1 MIKRRLFFFAL
12 LMFSILTPTTSDAS
26 EPIDIGSRRELFV
39 DHYLIDQLNGVALK
53 LHSPQSKGPAIRFD
67 KPWEGKY
74 SAIFSMFQDGDIYRM
89 YYRANSDVG
98 LEHWCYAE
106 SKDGVEW
113 TRPNLGLHE
122 FNGSLGNNILFSSNG
137 DGHISPFLDTRPGVP
152 ADQRYKALTLPNLF
166 ELKILVSADGI
177 HWRDFHP
184 DSVIKYPRQGIHV
197 FDTVSVC
204 FWSETENC
212 YVLYT
217 RWWDENPDKVQGH
230 DVAPRTRQIRRH
242 ASDDLIHWS
251 PPQYMTYGDTT
262 MEELY
267 TNATKPYF
275 RAPHIYLS
283 FPKRYFPG
291 RNSRSDA
298 DFKAAG
304 LPTWNKGVSD
314 AVFMST
320 RGGTKYDR
328 TFMEAFIRPGP
339 DKNNWFGRTQSIAPV
354 VIPTGPNEISLYC
367 SRHYSLPTVYIERM
381 TLRTDGFVSVNAPY
395 KGGSLLT
402 KPLIFQGDKLELNY
416 STSAAGSMQVEILAA
431 DGADDQKALAK
442 SKPLIC
448 DEIDGP
454 VSWQDDANL
463 AALAR
468 KAVRLRFVMKDADLY
483 SFCFLG
489 GLRRSDSGDNNNGS
503 ESSQA
508 LLHP

>member
-1 MIKRRLFFFAL
+1 MIMKHTLLFLLTTATLLATAWPFAARADDPL
-12 LMFSILTPTTSDAS
+12 N
-26 EPIDIGSRRELFV
+26 IGSRRELFV
-39 DHYLIDQLNGVALK
+39 DQFLVDQLDGVTLK
-53 LHSPQSKGPAIRFD
+53 LHSPCAAGPAFKFD

-74 SAIFSMFQDGDIYRM
+74 SAVFSMFQDGSIYRM
-89 YYRANSDVG
+89 YYRAMSN
-98 LEHWCYAE
+98 EKEARWCLAL

-113 TRPNLGLHE
+113 TRPKLGLHE
-122 FNGSLGNNILFSSNG
+122 FNGSRDNNILFAGGGNG
-137 DGHISPFLDTRPGVP
+137 HFSPFLDTRPGVP
-152 ADQRYKALTLPNLF
+152 TNERYKALTLPNLF

-184 DSVIKYPRQGIHV
+184 ESVIKYPRQGIHV

-204 FWSETENC
+204 FWSETEDC

-217 RWWDENPDKVQGH
+217 RWWADNPNKVQGH

-242 ASDDLIHWS
+242 TSKDLIHWS
-251 PPQYMTYGDTT
+251 KPQYMTYGDTP

-283 FPKRYFPG
+283 FPMRYFPG

-328 TFMEAFIRPGP
+328 TFMEGFVRPGP
-339 DKNNWFGRTQSIAPV
+339 DKNNWFGRTQTIAPL
-354 VIPTGPNEISLYC
+354 VIPSGSQEISLYC
-367 SRHYSLPTVYIERM
+367 SRHYSLPTVHMERL

-395 KGGSLLT
+395 HGGTLLT
-402 KPLIFQGDKLELNY
+402 KPLIFEGKKLEANY
-416 STSAAGSMQVEILAA
+416 STSAAGSIVIEILTA
-431 DGADDQKALAK
+431 DGDHVVAK
-442 SKPLIC
+442 STTLIG
-448 DEIDGP
+448 DDIDGV
-454 VSWQDDANL
+454 VSWEQGDVASVSG
-463 AALAR
+463 
-468 KAVRLRFVMKDADLY
+468 KPVRLRFVMKDADLY
-483 SFCFLG
+483 S
-489 GLRRSDSGDNNNGS
+489 LRFG
-503 ESSQA
+503 E
-508 LLHP
+508 